1 MDSSW
6 KLGLTGR
13 NGRGKTT
20 LLKLL
25 MGEYEYRGKID
36 SSVEF
41 EYFPY
46 EVKDTSKMTLDVLQ
60 EICPQ
65 AQDWEI
71 LKEFDHLEMK
81 PESLYMTFQDLSN
94 GERVKA
100 LLAALFLN
108 EGRFLLIDE
117 PTNHLDEHARTVVS
131 AYLNSKKGFILVSHD
146 RYFLDGCVDHIL
158 SINKTGIEIKSGDFS
173 TWWDEKQKRDA
184 SETAANE
191 KLEKEAKRLAGAARQ
206 SSAWSD
212 KTEKSKTG
220 TKNSGSK
227 VDRGFIGHK
236 SAKMMKRAKVIDER
250 RKKASDAR
258 LDLMKDIE
266 RVDHLEIHP
275 LEYHSNVL
283 AELIDVTVYYG
294 EKTACSGISFKV
306 TRGSRTALTGSNGTG
321 KSSILKLLD
330 GQDISCS
337 GTVRI
342 GSQLKI
348 SYVSQDASGMSG
360 RLRGIAQ
367 KKGIDESLFFAI
379 LNKMGVNS
387 VQFDK
392 DITDLSEGQKK
403 KVMLAASLCEEAHLY
418 IWDEPLNYIDIYTRM
433 QIEQIIQEFQPTMVF
448 VEHDRSFREMAAT
461 QTVEF

>member
-20 LLKLL
+20 LLRLL
-25 MGEYEYRGKID
+25 MGEYEYSGKID
-36 SSVEF
+36 SAVSF

-46 EVKDTSKMTLDVLQ
+46 EVRDASKMTLDVLA

-71 LKEFDHLEMK
+71 LKEFDRLEIR
-81 PESLYMTFQDLSN
+81 PEALYMTFSDLSN

-108 EGRFLLIDE
+108 EGKFLLIDE
-117 PTNHLDEHARTVVS
+117 PTNHLDEHARAVVS
-131 AYLNSKKGFILVSHD
+131 SYLNSKEGFILVSHD

-158 SINKTGIEIKSGDFS
+158 SINKTGIEVKSGDFS
-173 TWWDEKQKRDA
+173 TWWEEKQKKDA

-191 KLEKEAKRLAGAARQ
+191 RLAKEAKRLAGSARQ

-212 KTEKSKTG
+212 KVEKSKNG
-220 TKNSGSK
+220 TKNSGSR
-227 VDRGFIGHK
+227 VDKGFIGQK
-236 SAKMMKRAKVIDER
+236 SAKMMKRAKVIEER
-250 RKKASDAR
+250 RQKASDAR
-258 LDLMKDIE
+258 MGLMKDIE
-266 RVDHLEIHP
+266 RVDRLEIHP
-275 LEYHSNVL
+275 LEYHSDVL
-283 AELIDVTVYYG
+283 AELIGVSVNYG
-294 EKTACSGISFKV
+294 EKTACSGITFKV

-330 GQDISCS
+330 GQDISYA
-337 GTVRI
+337 GTLRI

-348 SYVSQDASGMSG
+348 SYVSQDASG
-360 RLRGIAQ
+360 LRGGLHDMARQ
-367 KKGIDESLFFAI
+367 KGIDESLFFAI
-379 LNKMGVNS
+379 LNKMGVSS

-392 DITDLSEGQKK
+392 DVSDLSEGQKK

-448 VEHDRSFREMAAT
+448 VEHDRAFREMAAT
-461 QTVEF
+461 QTVIF